1 MVTRTKNQPKNQAVS
16 YIRMS
21 TEHQE
26 FSPDLQRCFIENYA
40 KENGLEIIREY
51 IDEGKSGLTAEHRPQ
66 FLSMIQLVQSGQA
79 DFDHILVYDVSRWGR
94 FMNIDESGHYELIC
108 TYQGIKVHYCAEP
121 FKGNDIASQIYKTM
135 KRLSVGDYCR
145 ELGVKVFNGQ
155 KNLIQHGF
163 RQGGVAGF
171 GLRRRLID
179 CQGNPKFDLQR
190 GDRKSLQTD
199 RVILV
204 AGPKEEQE
212 IVRQIYHD
220 FVYQHKTEQQ
230 IADSLNA
237 QGIVTDR
244 NTAWTKGVVHQI
256 LINEKYVGHNV
267 WNKRSASKTREY
279 KGKNP
284 VEEWVRAENVFE
296 AIVPQALFNAA
307 QTIIHQRSAR
317 LSDDEMLEQLKLL
330 LKEKGKLSGL
340 IIDEAE
346 NCPSSSAYSSRFGSL
361 LNTYTLINYEPER
374 DYHYVEINRL
384 LRQQHKNFVQQTLDT
399 IIELGGVVLSDDV
412 TDLVHINNEFTASIV
427 LSRCRL
433 TPSGSKRWL
442 IRFDTSLNPDITIAV
457 RINESAT
464 EILDYYLLPTTE
476 KVNEKLRLAESNPAE
491 LEIYRH
497 DNLDRFFIMVERIL
511 VKEFIYAKRHHSNSS
526 YRQNSGTQSQNA
538 QSESLC

>member
-1 MVTRTKNQPKNQAVS
+1 MVTRTNNQPKNQAVS

-26 FSPDLQRCFIENYA
+26 FSPDLQRCFIEDYA

-66 FLSMIQLVQSGQA
+66 FLSMIKLIQSGQA
-79 DFDHILVYDVSRWGR
+79 DFDHILVYDISRWGR
-94 FMNIDESGHYELIC
+94 FMNIDESGHYEQIC
-108 TYQGIKVHYCAEP
+108 THQGIKVHYCAEQ
-121 FKGNDIASQIYKTM
+121 FKGNDIGSQIYKAV
-135 KRLSVGDYCR
+135 KRWAAGDYCR

-163 RQGGVAGF
+163 RQGGPAGF

-179 CQGNPKFDLQR
+179 CQGNAKFDLQR

-212 IVRQIYHD
+212 IVLQIYHD
-220 FVYQHKTEQQ
+220 FVYQRKTEQQ

-267 WNKRSASKTREY
+267 WNKCSASKTREY

-317 LSDDEMLEQLKLL
+317 LSDDEMLERLKLL

-340 IIDEAE
+340 IIDESE

-384 LRQQHKNFVQQTLDT
+384 LRQQHKNFVQHTLDT
-399 IIELGGVVLSDDV
+399 IIELGGVVLKDDS

-427 LSRCRL
+427 LSRCRP
-433 TPSGSKRWL
+433 TPSGTKRWL

-457 RINESAT
+457 RLNESAT
-464 EILDYYLLPTTE
+464 EVLDYYLLPTTE

-511 VKEFIYAKRHHSNSS
+511 VKEFIYAKRHYSNSS
-526 YRQNSGTQSQNA
+526 YR
-538 QSESLC
+538 